1 MRVGEGLMT
10 ELEKMSSFIYLVV
23 NDTEP
28 GCCDYTLACF
38 VLKVKVKVKLLT
50 SLPGFFRPLDFPG
63 KSTGV
68 GGHFLLQGIFPT
80 QGSNPGLPIC
90 RQTLYPLSHHECLK

>member
-50 SLPGFFRPLDFPG
+50 SLPGFSVHWIFQARVLEWVAISFFR
-63 KSTGV
+63 
-68 GGHFLLQGIFPT
+68 
-80 QGSNPGLPIC
+80 GSSQPRDRTPVSLFAG
-90 RQTLYPLSHHECLK
+90 RRFTL